1 MATSGVDGYM
11 VEIEASTIRGQQQML
26 SIIGLPDQ
34 AIKEAGERI
43 QAAIE
48 SCGYDFPKDKA
59 IISLAPG
66 DKKKR
71 GSHFDLGMIIALL
84 FQTDQIAP
92 KNLTEYAFIGELS
105 LDGRIRPCNG
115 VLSMVT
121 EARKCGVKAV
131 VVPYENR
138 PEAVSVSGIRV
149 YAVKNLPDTIRFLEG
164 KLDLDKAYE
173 EADKKLT
180 NANTMLVNATK
191 TIAPSSTD
199 KISDSSLKSSGE
211 PTVIENTEDI
221 VESDLDFSD
230 VKGQDELIE
239 AIVLGAAGGH
249 NILMLGEPG
258 CGKTMIAQRIPTILP
273 RMTEKESLEVTKIHS
288 ISGLLDAGAGLLKMR
303 PFRAPH
309 HNVSLNALIGG
320 GSYAQP
326 GEVSLAHNGVLFLDE
341 LAEFSRSTLDAL
353 RQPMED
359 KRVTISRVNGTNSY
373 PANFMFVAAMNPCP
387 CGYYPSKKCRCTDY
401 EIIHYRGKISG
412 PILERIDIQKS
423 VAHVDY
429 FELSEKK
436 SGYTSADLRSRVE
449 KARAIQ
455 QERFKDDRQVN
466 CNAQMTTTMIQ
477 KYCKL
482 DEECTQILKTASEK
496 YGYSARVIHKL
507 LRLARTSADLDGAE
521 NIRREDIV
529 RVLKCRD
536 LDVSSSEMYAIT

>member
-1 MATSGVDGYM
+1 MATVVKSMATSGVEGFM
-11 VEIEASTIRGQQQML
+11 VEIEASTIRGQQQMI

-48 SCGYDFPKDKA
+48 SCGYDIPKDKA

-66 DKKKR
+66 DRKKR

-84 FQTDQIAP
+84 YQTDQIAP
-92 KNLTEYAFIGELS
+92 KNLNDYAFIGELS
-105 LDGRIRPCNG
+105 LNGRIRPCNG

-121 EARKCGVKAV
+121 EARKCGVKSV
-131 VVPYENR
+131 VVPFENR
-138 PEAVSVSGIRV
+138 MEARTVSGINV
-149 YAVKNLPDTIRFLEG
+149 FPVKSLPDTVRFLEG
-164 KLDLDKAYE
+164 RLRPECMETEEEE
-173 EADKKLT
+173 EAAMKLELQ
-180 NANTMLVNATK
+180 NG
-191 TIAPSSTD
+191 TIPE
-199 KISDSSLKSSGE
+199 SG
-211 PTVIENTEDI
+211 TAR
-221 VESDLDFSD
+221 ESGPDFSD
-230 VKGQDELIE
+230 VRGQDDLID
-239 AIVLGAAGGH
+239 AIVLAAAGGH
-249 NILMLGEPG
+249 NILMIGEPG

-273 RMTEKESLEVTKIHS
+273 RMSEKEALEVTKIHS
-288 ISGLLDAGAGLLKMR
+288 ISGLLDAGKGLLRNR

-341 LAEFSRSTLDAL
+341 LAEHSKSTLDAL

-359 KRVTISRVNGTNSY
+359 KQVTISRVNGTNTY

-387 CGYYPSKKCRCTDY
+387 CGYYPGKKCRCSDY

-412 PILERIDIQKS
+412 PILERIDIQKN
-423 VAHVDY
+423 VAHVD
-429 FELSEKK
+429 FFDLGSQRKAR
-436 SGYTSADLRSRVE
+436 TSAELRMCVE
-449 KARAIQ
+449 KARKIQ
-455 QERFKDDRQVN
+455 QERFKDDSSVN

-482 DEECTQILKTASEK
+482 DEESTAILKRASEN

-507 LRLARTSADLDGAE
+507 LRLARTSADLDGVEDVRAG
-521 NIRREDIV
+521 DIV
-529 RVLKCRD
+529 RALSCRD
-536 LDVSSSEMYAIT
+536 LDVSNSSMYAIK